1 MQGFFFCDFIFFSVL
16 YYRWKAKG
24 MDMEKRSAGR
34 SGRMGQSNVFVNGKI
49 FTSNPEQAVA
59 SAMAIR
65 DGRIEWIGDDVEAF
79 SIEGTRIDLLGRR
92 VLPGFIDA
100 HLHPLFLANIAR
112 QAACTAPRVHS
123 IADMIDELK
132 KRQEAQ
138 TPGEWIEGW
147 GYDEGKLAERR
158 TPNRSDLDRVSTD
171 SPIVVTRT
179 CGHTVSVNSKAL
191 ELAGIDKEAVDPAG
205 GKIDRDAGGEPTG
218 ILRESARFLV
228 LDLLPKQ
235 TMDEQ
240 AQLIAGLTDEL
251 FSYGI
256 TGITDLMA
264 LTRPVDYVE
273 LYKLAR
279 RKGLKQ
285 RTALYTIWPDAKTGD
300 VLTNETTDSA
310 QPVFISGIKLFADG
324 SVSGRTAWVDPAYN
338 GTDDEYG
345 ISTMETDELLEAGE
359 AAKQH
364 GVQVAVHAMGEQ
376 AISQV
381 VDAFH
386 GQQAWLED
394 APSIR
399 IEHAAMP
406 TADAI
411 RKSADA
417 NIAFVPQPVFLFAE
431 IESYLHNLGAERTK
445 STYPIQK
452 MIGAGI
458 PVAFSSDAPVNGWT
472 EPLNP
477 FVGIQAAVTRIA
489 YDGTDTGQDERIGV
503 EKAIELYTK
512 NAQEITRIKDVGQLR
527 TGFHADFLVMEE
539 DILEMDELEIGK
551 ARVLETYMAG
561 ERVYCR

>member
-1 MQGFFFCDFIFFSVL
+1 MGNTKIF
-16 YYRWKAKG
+16 
-24 MDMEKRSAGR
+24 M
-34 SGRMGQSNVFVNGKI
+34 NGKI
-49 FTSNPEQAVA
+49 FTSNPVQAVA
-59 SAMAIR
+59 SAMAVR
-65 DGRIEWIGDDVEAF
+65 DGCIEWIGDDVEAE

-92 VLPGFIDA
+92 VLPGLIDA
-100 HLHPLFLANIAR
+100 HLHPLFLANIER
-112 QAACTAPRVHS
+112 QVACTAPRVHS
-123 IADMIDELK
+123 ISGMIDELK

-138 TPGEWIEGW
+138 IPGDWVEGW

-158 TPNRSDLDRVSTD
+158 TPNRNDLDQVSTD
-171 SPIVVTRT
+171 SPIVVTRA

-191 ELAGIDKEAVDPAG
+191 ELAGAGKETEDPAG
-205 GKIDRDAGGEPTG
+205 GKIDRDANGEPTG

-240 AQLIAGLTDEL
+240 AQLIAGLSTEL

-256 TGITDLMA
+256 TGITDMMA
-264 LTRPVDYVE
+264 LTRPVDYME

-279 RKGLKQ
+279 QKGLKQ
-285 RTALYTIWPDAKTGD
+285 RTALYTLWSDVRDGD
-300 VLTNETTDSA
+300 VLTNETTDTG

-324 SVSGRTAWVDPAYN
+324 SVSGRTAWVDPAFN

-345 ISTMETDELLEAGE
+345 ISTLETAELLEAGK

-364 GVQVAVHAMGEQ
+364 GVQVAVHAMGER

-386 GQQAWLED
+386 VQEAWLQD

-406 TADAI
+406 TADAM

-417 NIAFVPQPVFLFAE
+417 KIAFVPQPVFLFAE

-452 MIGAGI
+452 MIGTGI
-458 PVAFSSDAPVNGWT
+458 PVAFSSDAPVNGWA

-477 FVGIQAAVTRIA
+477 FIGIQAAVTRIA
-489 YDGTDTGQDERIGV
+489 YDGTDTGQDELIGV

-512 NAQEITRIKDVGQLR
+512 GAQEVTRIKDVGQLKP
-527 TGFHADFLVMEE
+527 GYHADFIVLEE
-539 DILEMDELEIGK
+539 DILEMDEMEIGNV
-551 ARVLETYMAG
+551 RVLETYMAG
-561 ERVYCR
+561 ERVYCRDENLSS